1 MKKPPTA
8 GTPHLELGT
17 RERQIMEAVYRLGE
31 ATVGEVRSELDDPP
45 TYSTIRAM
53 MGKLEA
59 KGRLKHRSDGPRYV
73 YSASVPKEDAQRST
87 LRRVVDSLF
96 DGSTER
102 TMAAILDLDE
112 DRLDA
117 GELERLQRR
126 IAELRKDRD

>member
-1 MKKPPTA
+1 MTRPPTDSPA
-8 GTPHLELGT
+8 HLELGS

-31 ATVGEVRSELDDPP
+31 ATVGDVRTDLADPP
-45 TYSTIRAM
+45 SYSTIRAM

-59 KGRLKHRSDGPRYV
+59 KGRLKHRPDGPRYV

-102 TMAAILDLDE
+102 IMAAILDLDGAK
-112 DRLDA
+112 LDA
-117 GELERLQRR
+117 AELGRLQQR
-126 IAELRKDRD
+126 IAELGKDPG

>member
-1 MKKPPTA
+1 MKKPPPA

>member
-1 MKKPPTA
+1 VKKSPAA

-31 ATVGEVRSELDDPP
+31 ATVGDVRSELDDPP

-102 TMAAILDLDE
+102 TMAAILDLD
-112 DRLDA
+112 DGGLDA

-126 IAELRKDRD
+126 MADLRKDRD